1 MSTREVR
8 KRRDEYLLAS
18 LDPNFLL
25 GDSTRGIRFFLEYE
39 SLKSATGGGSGIM
52 EAANRGAGDSG
63 IPGQ

>member
-39 SLKSATGGGSGIM
+39 KPEERL
-52 EAANRGAGDSG
+52 RPGASN
-63 IPGQ
+63 PP

>member
-1 MSTREVR
+1 MQFRQGEVAMSTREVR

-39 SLKSATGGGSGIM
+39 KPEERL
-52 EAANRGAGDSG
+52 RPGASN
-63 IPGQ
+63 PP